1 VTRLRSLRLKLAVA
15 AWEFRRFYKLRDQLL
30 SLVLAMVG
38 GAFGF
43 GVQHFVAKATGP
55 VRVAVLHADRLPGVV
70 LPKESRIEL
79 RPHDESEEQ
88 KLRDAVGVKELD
100 GLLVIRS
107 LDKVDLLVLKDPVW
121 LNELHAALSE
131 ARAKAKLQAA
141 DVSPQLLKEA
151 RQAMPLSLVYHE
163 AGAQAASRAE
173 KVAAGIFIALT
184 CLGVFLGMASFFTGI
199 TGEKQLRVTE
209 QVVAAISPQTWVDG
223 KLLGLTAAAFGTL
236 LTYGGALALF
246 FCLLKLS
253 GMDFPIPWTAI
264 RPDKLMY
271 FLVLA
276 VLGIFFWNCVF
287 AAIAVTINDPNSS
300 TRSSLMFLPMM
311 FVGMGFPGL
320 AKPDAPVM
328 RALAVMPGTSPTVMT
343 ARLVLSDVAGWE
355 AVTAVLLLVLAI
367 LVLRRIAGKV
377 FAAGILMTGKE
388 LSWAEA
394 WRALRRA

>member
-1 VTRLRSLRLKLAVA
+1 MCLAI
-15 AWEFRRFYKLRDQLL
+15 
-30 SLVLAMVG
+30 VG

-43 GVQHFVAKATGP
+43 GVQYFVARSAGP
-55 VRVAVLHADRLPGVV
+55 ARVAVLHGELLPDVILPENARVRLE
-70 LPKESRIEL
+70 PKE
-79 RPHDESEEQ
+79 PGEETR
-88 KLRDAVGVKELD
+88 LRDAVGLKQLD
-100 GLLVIRS
+100 GLLIVHS
-107 LDKVDLLVLKDPVW
+107 LDRVELLLLKEPVW
-121 LNELHAALSE
+121 LNDLHLALSE
-131 ARAKAKLQAA
+131 ARARAKLRAA
-141 DVSPQLLKEA
+141 SVTPQVMHDAGQLIALD
-151 RQAMPLSLVYHE
+151 LVYHE
-163 AGAQAASRAE
+163 AGRQASSRAE
-173 KVAAGIFIALT
+173 KVAAGIFISLT

-223 KLLGLTAAAFGTL
+223 KLLGLSAAAFGTL
-236 LTYGGALALF
+236 LTYGGALTLF
-246 FCLLKLS
+246 FIILKLS
-253 GMDFPIPWTAI
+253 GMDLPVPWNAI
-264 RPDKLMY
+264 RPDKLMF
-271 FLVLA
+271 FLLLA

-320 AKPDAPVM
+320 QKPDAPVM

-355 AVTAVLLLVLAI
+355 AVTAVLLLVLTI

-388 LSWAEA
+388 LSWPEA
-394 WRALRRA
+394 WRALWRA